1 MLGSNESPNTGSA
14 VIDRDLLADKLAALY
29 DRIQRVK
36 VTVPESAEA
45 LRADRNALD
54 LVSFNLMLSVQVC
67 ADMASHLIAD
77 EGWPAASSLAE
88 GFKRLEQFD
97 VIDRESALALQRAV
111 GLRNVVAHGYA
122 GIDVERCFDAAQHG
136 LGDLESFARQVS
148 AWAEAQRAR

>member
-1 MLGSNESPNTGSA
+1 
-14 VIDRDLLADKLAALY
+14 VVDRDLLAAKLAELH

-36 VTVPESAEA
+36 ANVPESAEA

-77 EGWPAASSLAE
+77 EGWPVATSLAE
-88 GFKRLEQFD
+88 GFSRLEQFG
-97 VIDRESALALQRAV
+97 VIAREIALALQRAV

-136 LGDLESFARQVS
+136 LADLEAFAQQVS
-148 AWAEAQRAR
+148 AWAQAQGE

>member
-1 MLGSNESPNTGSA
+1 
-14 VIDRDLLADKLAALY
+14 VVDRDLLAAKLSELY
-29 DRIQRVK
+29 DRMQRVQAN
-36 VTVPESAEA
+36 VPESAEA

-67 ADMASHLIAD
+67 ADLASHLIAD

-88 GFKRLEQFD
+88 GFHRLEQFG
-97 VIDRESALALQRAV
+97 VIERATALALQRAV

-136 LGDLESFARQVS
+136 LEDLESFARQVS
-148 AWAEAQRAR
+148 EWAQAHQAP